1 MVSEIRI
8 YIEGGG
14 NNNTSRRR
22 MRGGFGE
29 FFSSLRDLARQ
40 NRLGWNLILCGSR
53 SEAFENF
60 KLATRTHPDAFNV
73 LLVDAESPVKRSAWQ
88 HLLHGDGWRAPADVE
103 EAQCHLMVQAV
114 EAWLVA
120 DPDTLAA
127 FYGQGFR
134 RNALPRAEDV
144 ETIGK
149 ERLLS
154 ALVQATEPT
163 QKGRYH
169 KIDHCAALLERIDHA
184 QVRARAT
191 HCDRLFQVV
200 EERIRSNP

>member
-14 NNNTSRRR
+14 NNNTSRSK

-29 FFSSLRDLARQ
+29 FFSSLRDRARQ
-40 NRLGWNLILCGSR
+40 KRLGWSVILCGPR
-53 SEAFENF
+53 SEAFKSFE
-60 KLATRTHPDAFNV
+60 LAIKTHQDAFNI
-73 LLVDAESPVKRSAWQ
+73 LLVDAEAPVSRSGWE
-88 HLLHGDGWRAPADVE
+88 HLLHGSGWRAPAGVE
-103 EAQCHLMVQAV
+103 AAQCHLMVQAV
-114 EAWLVA
+114 EAWLIAV
-120 DPDTLAA
+120 PDLLAA

-144 ETIGK
+144 ETIDK
-149 ERLLS
+149 EHLLS

-169 KIDHCAALLERIDHA
+169 KIDHCAALLERIDPA
-184 QVRARAT
+184 QVRARAK
-191 HCDRLFQVV
+191 HCEHLFQIL
-200 EERIRSNP
+200 EERIRSN